1 MGSKGEG
8 MIGVAVGDQSRARV
22 LYRLPEQRRPG
33 VGGMP
38 SMLATVLLALV
49 LFLGGLLVG
58 RATIRTGTAAGP
70 VAAPATTAATRE
82 QTAPAP
88 ATAPQA
94 QADQAA
100 ASRVGPR
107 KTVGGVPV
115 GYEHSKQG
123 AVAAAANYARVLS
136 STLILD
142 RTKRRAA
149 IEALAAPETLDRQQR
164 AWDQAVGELTK
175 ALGVP
180 DGGAK
185 DGTVL
190 LRAVPVGWRLEQY
203 TGDRATVAIWVTS
216 VLGTLGGSPGGMP
229 VREAWGTT
237 TVKLR
242 WVDGDW
248 KQLQQTNKDGPVPI
262 ADTAT
267 PTAAAQLIPEA
278 QQFKEFTYGPGS

>member
-1 MGSKGEG
+1 
-8 MIGVAVGDQSRARV
+8 MIRVAVGDHSRARV
-22 LYRLPEQRRPG
+22 LYRLPEQRRLG

-58 RATIRTGTAAGP
+58 RVTTGGGTAAP
-70 VAAPATTAATRE
+70 PADAPATSAAAATDE
-82 QTAPAP
+82 TAPRVA
-88 ATAPQA
+88 ATTPQA
-94 QADQAA
+94 QAGPAA

-107 KTVGGVPV
+107 EVVSGVPV
-115 GYEHSKQG
+115 GYQHSEQG
-123 AVAAAANYARVLS
+123 AVAAAANYATVLS

-142 RTKRRAA
+142 QPRRRAA
-149 IEALAAPETLDRQQR
+149 IEALAAPETLGRQQR
-164 AWDQAVGELTK
+164 AFDQAVASLRKG
-175 ALGVP
+175 LGVT
-180 DGGAK
+180 DGSAL

-190 LRAVPVGWRLEQY
+190 LRAVPVGWRLKEY

-216 VLGTLGGSPGGMP
+216 VLGALGTPPDGVP

-248 KQLQQTNKDGPVPI
+248 KQLQTTTTDGPVPI

-267 PTAAAQLIPEA
+267 PTAASQLIPEA
-278 QQFKEFTYGPGS
+278 QQFKEFNYAPGS

>member
-1 MGSKGEG
+1 
-8 MIGVAVGDQSRARV
+8 MIRVAVGDHSRARV
-22 LYRLPEQRRPG
+22 LYRLPEQRRLG

-58 RATIRTGTAAGP
+58 RVTTGGGTAAP
-70 VAAPATTAATRE
+70 PADAPATSAAAATDE
-82 QTAPAP
+82 TAPRV
-88 ATAPQA
+88 ATTTPQA
-94 QADQAA
+94 QAGQAA

-107 KTVGGVPV
+107 EVVSGVPV
-115 GYEHSKQG
+115 GYQHSEQG
-123 AVAAAANYARVLS
+123 AVAAAANYATVLA

-142 RTKRRAA
+142 PSRRRAA
-149 IEALAAPETLDRQQR
+149 IAALAAPETLGRQQR
-164 AWDQAVGELTK
+164 AFDQAVASLRKG
-175 ALGVP
+175 LGVT
-180 DGGAK
+180 DGSAL

-190 LRAVPVGWRLEQY
+190 LRAVPVGWRLKEY

-216 VLGTLGGSPGGMP
+216 VLGALGTPPDGVP

-248 KQLQQTNKDGPVPI
+248 KQLQTTTTDGPVPI

-267 PTAAAQLIPEA
+267 PTAASQLIPEA
-278 QQFKEFTYGPGS
+278 QQFKEFNYAPGS

>member
-1 MGSKGEG
+1 
-8 MIGVAVGDQSRARV
+8 MIRVAVGDHSRARV
-22 LYRLPEQRRPG
+22 LYRLPEQRRLG

-58 RATIRTGTAAGP
+58 RVTTGGGT
-70 VAAPATTAATRE
+70 VAPPADAPATSAAAAADETAPRVAAT
-82 QTAPAP
+82 T
-88 ATAPQA
+88 PQA
-94 QADQAA
+94 QAGQAA

-107 KTVGGVPV
+107 EVVSGVPV
-115 GYEHSKQG
+115 GYQHSEQG

-142 RTKRRAA
+142 PSRRRAA
-149 IEALAAPETLDRQQR
+149 IEDLAAPETLGRQQR
-164 AWDQAVGELTK
+164 AFDQAVASLRKG
-175 ALGVP
+175 LGVT
-180 DGGAK
+180 DGSAL

-190 LRAVPVGWRLEQY
+190 LRAVPVGWRLKEY

-216 VLGTLGGSPGGMP
+216 VLGALGTPPDGVP

-248 KQLQQTNKDGPVPI
+248 KQLQTTTTDGPVPI

-267 PTAAAQLIPEA
+267 PTAASQLIPEA
-278 QQFKEFTYGPGS
+278 QQFKEFNYAPGS

>member
-1 MGSKGEG
+1 
-8 MIGVAVGDQSRARV
+8 MIRVAVGDHSRARV
-22 LYRLPEQRRPG
+22 LYRLPEQRRLG

-58 RATIRTGTAAGP
+58 RVTTGGGTAAP
-70 VAAPATTAATRE
+70 PVDTPATSAAAATDETAPRVAATT
-82 QTAPAP
+82 
-88 ATAPQA
+88 PQA
-94 QADQAA
+94 QAGPAV

-107 KTVGGVPV
+107 EVVSGVPV
-115 GYEHSKQG
+115 GYQHSEQG
-123 AVAAAANYARVLS
+123 AVAAAANYATVLS

-142 RTKRRAA
+142 QPRRRAA
-149 IEALAAPETLDRQQR
+149 IEALAAPETLGRQQR
-164 AWDQAVGELTK
+164 AFDQAVASLSKG
-175 ALGVP
+175 LGVT
-180 DGGAK
+180 DGSAL

-190 LRAVPVGWRLEQY
+190 LRAVPVGWRLKEY

-216 VLGTLGGSPGGMP
+216 VLGALGTPPDGVP

-248 KQLQQTNKDGPVPI
+248 KQLQTTTTDGPVPI

-267 PTAAAQLIPEA
+267 PTAASQLIPEA
-278 QQFKEFTYGPGS
+278 QQFKEFNYAPGS

>member
-1 MGSKGEG
+1 
-8 MIGVAVGDQSRARV
+8 MIRVAVGDHSRARV
-22 LYRLPEQRRPG
+22 LYRLPEQRRLG

-58 RATIRTGTAAGP
+58 RVTTGGGTAAPPVDTPATSAAAATKETAPG
-70 VAAPATTAATRE
+70 VAATTPR
-82 QTAPAP
+82 
-88 ATAPQA
+88 A
-94 QADQAA
+94 QAGPAA

-107 KTVGGVPV
+107 EVVSGVPV
-115 GYEHSKQG
+115 GYQHSEQG
-123 AVAAAANYARVLS
+123 AVAAAANYATVLS

-142 RTKRRAA
+142 QPRRRAA
-149 IEALAAPETLDRQQR
+149 IEALAAPETLGRQQR
-164 AWDQAVGELTK
+164 AFDQAVASLRKG
-175 ALGVP
+175 LGVT
-180 DGGAK
+180 DGSAL

-190 LRAVPVGWRLEQY
+190 LRAVPVGWRLKEY

-216 VLGTLGGSPGGMP
+216 VLGALGTPPDGVP

-248 KQLQQTNKDGPVPI
+248 KQLQTTTTDGPVPI

-267 PTAAAQLIPEA
+267 PTAASQLIPEA
-278 QQFKEFTYGPGS
+278 QQFKEFNYAPGS